1 MSQPVAMKARVIKI
15 LGRIG
20 ARGVTTEVQVQPLD
34 FPKMHFRR
42 SVKGRVRIGD
52 IVDFVDTELAW
63 QPSTRS
69 NSNFGEI
76 ESALKIHFQDPK
88 GSKTGK

>member
-1 MSQPVAMKARVIKI
+1 MSQPVAAKARVIKI

-20 ARGVTTEVQVQPLD
+20 ACGIHTEVQVQPLD

-52 IVDFVDTELAW
+52 IIDFVDTELAG
-63 QPSTRS
+63 QPSCRS
-69 NSNFGEI
+69 HSNFGEV
-76 ESALKIHFQDPK
+76 ESALKMHFQDTK
-88 GSKTGK
+88 GSKTEK